1 MREFKGRGWKIA
13 EALVCLSIQ
22 TRASQEPTRES
33 TSQAGKIIKVT
44 K

>member
-13 EALVCLSIQ
+13 EALVWMERQ

-33 TSQAGKIIKVT
+33 TARQEKS
-44 K
+44 